1 LKTSKKPP
9 YGRFF
14 GLFWNGIEKS
24 LFDFDV
30 SCQTRR
36 NKDETKTSIG
46 KNELY
51 SAIFDV

>member
-1 LKTSKKPP
+1 LVYSD
-9 YGRFF
+9 
-14 GLFWNGIEKS
+14 GIEKS
-24 LFDFDV
+24 LFDFDA

-36 NKDETKTSIG
+36 NKDETMTSIG